1 MRHGY
6 ILAIWGGTIQKVAAR
21 DTRYLP
27 VTFKSQQNTKVSQYW
42 DEKQKYYGET
52 EFKAFNTKKR

>member
-27 VTFKSQQNTKVSQYW
+27 VTFKISTKYESISILGRETKVLRR
-42 DEKQKYYGET
+42 
-52 EFKAFNTKKR
+52 N